1 MKNVAKKSNTMDI
14 LQRYSLTASKK
25 FGQNFLVDPNIIEK
39 IVTSSDITKETAVI
53 EIGPGIGALSEGL
66 ARKAGKLICYEIDER
81 LKPVLKETL
90 SEHENVTVIFQD
102 FMKADLDQCVKDLSK
117 DYKDICVV
125 TNLPYYITSDI
136 IMKVLKSRSSINR
149 MIAMVQKEVALK
161 FTSDEKSPMGVMI
174 DYVGNISYVM
184 TVSKNV
190 FMPAPHVDSAV
201 IRINKER
208 NLEDSFIEVVEGA
221 FKQKRK
227 TILNNMK
234 ALFDHPQDV
243 LDACHIDAKKRA
255 QELTLEDYCALAQE
269 RKRV

>member
-14 LQRYSLTASKK
+14 LQCYSLTASKK

-161 FTSDEKSPMGVMI
+161 FTSDEKSPMSVMI

>member
-1 MKNVAKKSNTMDI
+1 
-14 LQRYSLTASKK
+14 
-25 FGQNFLVDPNIIEK
+25 
-39 IVTSSDITKETAVI
+39 
-53 EIGPGIGALSEGL
+53 
-66 ARKAGKLICYEIDER
+66 
-81 LKPVLKETL
+81 
-90 SEHENVTVIFQD
+90 
-102 FMKADLDQCVKDLSK
+102 MKADLDQCVKDLSK

-161 FTSDEKSPMGVMI
+161 FTSDEKSPMSVMI